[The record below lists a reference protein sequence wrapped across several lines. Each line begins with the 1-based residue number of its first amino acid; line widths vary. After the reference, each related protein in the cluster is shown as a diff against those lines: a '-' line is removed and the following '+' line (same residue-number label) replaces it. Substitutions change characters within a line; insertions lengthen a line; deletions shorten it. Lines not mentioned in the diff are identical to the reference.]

1 MAAIIQLRRGSS
13 PSSLSYGEPFIND
26 DSASLVVGLSGSG
39 DIITLTKLEQKNYG
53 NLWLDGDITASNISA
68 SGDIR
73 IGGQLFLGDEA
84 SDNIVI
90 QGSLSS
96 SLIPESGSTY
106 DLGSTTK
113 KWKDLHVGTIFATS
127 TVISGQANI
136 SGSAQITAFGFIS
149 GSDLNSLNSYTS
161 STDTRI
167 DGIDTVTASFDSRL
181 DQIET
186 ATSSYLNTNGDGVL
200 SGSQQVIDSLPTGV
214 VSGSSQTIANLPTG
228 VVSGSDQLTSVFLEI
243 NGDGVISQSA
253 QVNIGSVNGFST
265 FSSSVDV
272 SITNINSTTSSFDGR
287 LDEIESTTSSF
298 ETRFGEIESATSS
311 YLNTNGDDV
320 VSGSVLRPNEDGVL
334 SGSEQITAFGFISE
348 SDDTSRLNLFTQS
361 FDTAITLNSTDVTI
375 LGNLTV
381 QGTETSLNT
390 STLQVEDKN
399 ILVASGA
406 ADSAAANGAGL
417 TIDGANKSLQWNHTE
432 QEFRFDAD
440 VSASAFY
447 GDGSNLT
454 GVSADSV
461 TFANVTSKPAGLV
474 SGSAQTIAN
483 LPTGVV
489 SGSSQIDDLG
499 FLKVEGDDVVSGSV
513 LRPDGDGVISGSVL
527 RPNGDDVVSGS
538 GQITISSTDGFTTFS
553 SSLDSRLGYL
563 ETESGSLDGRLD
575 RIELETGSINTSLG
589 ELNTTTE
596 SFDGRLD
603 RIELETSSIDT
614 SLGEINTF
622 TSSADGRL
630 NRIEL
635 ETSSFDDRLDQLE
648 THTGSLGTAAFYNV
662 TGSIFG
668 DSTVVPTA
676 AAVNSAIA
684 GAGGGDITA
693 VAAGTGLSGG
703 GVTGDVTLNL
713 DTGSTHF
720 TEGVQAAAGSSV
732 DISHLNTFTGSADGR
747 LDRIELETSSF
758 DSRLDQIETA
768 TSSFLSSG
776 GDGVI
781 SQSAQVTNIGNSQL
795 TNSAITISGTSVSL
809 GSSITDEVLFGGTGT
824 LSGSQQIVDILNTNT
839 VISGSSQ
846 VNANTILNFDANVL
860 DKINAEGLISESAQ
874 VNANTITNFDAN
886 VLTKL
891 NAEGVISQSAQVTG
905 IGNSQLTNSSI
916 TISGTSVSLGNSIT
930 DEVLFG
936 GTGVIS
942 GSEQVDATD
951 VTNFDSNV
959 KTKLDAEAVLS
970 GSSHSGN
977 QTFNDNVTISGD
989 LSVAGTTTYTST
1001 NNVNIG
1007 DNILEL
1013 NFGGSATEGGIL
1025 VKDGT
1030 GSSTTSGSFK
1040 WDATNDYWKAGKL
1053 GSEAE
1058 VITTGNIVSNLP
1070 TGVVSGSS
1078 QLTFY
1083 TDSDNTDHL
1092 NSLGVISGSSQVTI
1106 TESQISDLDKYNNT
1120 DNLNYLNS
1128 LGVFSGSSQVN
1139 ANTITNFDANVLTKL
1154 NAEGVFSS
1162 SAQVDGASITNKSVS
1177 FGGVSVNLG
1186 SSDATPAFN
1195 LSDATSYP
1203 GDSSLTTLGTVTSG
1217 NVTAI
1222 LPTGVIS
1229 GSSQETFESSSFAET
1244 ASLAIHTAEW
1254 ILGAS
1259 GTNHYTFTGPGHLTG
1274 SSDPAIY
1281 LTRGQQYRFTNES
1294 GGHPFRIQST
1304 PNGSAG
1310 TQYNNGVTNQ
1320 DAGNNT
1326 TLTFDVPMNA
1336 PNILYYQCT
1345 AHGNMGGP
1353 IYIADAADYLSDTL
1367 ATVTGR
1373 GATTS
1378 TAVEFSNTTNST
1390 SKTTGAVI
1398 IGGGLGVNNT
1408 INAGGDVIA
1417 YASSDERLKDN
1428 IQTIENPLEKLSQ
1441 ISGNTFDWNE
1451 EKQDIYKG
1459 RDYGVIAQEIEQVM
1473 PELVD
1478 TRDNGYKAVK
1488 YEKLVPLLIESI
1500 KELQKEIEELKSK

>member
-200 SGSQQVIDSLPTGV
+200 SGSQQVIDSLPTGVVSGSSQTIANLPTGV

-489 SGSSQIDDLG
+489 SGSSQTIANLPTGVVSGSSQIDDLG

-614 SLGEINTF
+614 SLGEINAF

-630 NRIEL
+630 DRIEL

-703 GVTGDVTLNL
+703 GVTGDVTINL

-795 TNSAITISGTSVSL
+795 TNSSITISGTSVSL
-809 GSSITDEVLFGGTGT
+809 GSSITDEILFGGTGT

-846 VNANTILNFDANVL
+846 VNANTITNFDANVL

-977 QTFNDNVTISGD
+977 QTFNDDVTISGD

-1128 LGVFSGSSQVN
+1128 LGVISGSSQVN

-1162 SAQVDGASITNKSVS
+1162 SAQVTGIGNSQLTNSSITISGTSVALGGS
-1177 FGGVSVNLG
+1177 ITDEVLFGGIG
-1186 SSDATPAFN
+1186 
-1195 LSDATSYP
+1195 
-1203 GDSSLTTLGTVTSG
+1203 
-1217 NVTAI
+1217 I
-1222 LPTGVIS
+1222 IS
-1229 GSSQETFESSSFAET
+1229 GSSQLTSSFLEVGGDNVISGSGQVVLQSADKTGFTGATSITTVGTIGTGTWQGT
-1244 ASLAIHTAEW
+1244 AIASAYLDSDTAH
-1254 ILGAS
+1254 LS
-1259 GTNHYTFTGPGHLTG
+1259 GTQTFSGAKSF
-1274 SSDPAIY
+1274 SSAVNID
-1281 LTRGQQYRFTNES
+1281 
-1294 GGHPFRIQST
+1294 ST
-1304 PNGSAG
+1304 
-1310 TQYNNGVTNQ
+1310 TQ
-1320 DAGNNT
+1320 
-1326 TLTFDVPMNA
+1326 
-1336 PNILYYQCT
+1336 
-1345 AHGNMGGP
+1345 
-1353 IYIADAADYLSDTL
+1353 
-1367 ATVTGR
+1367 
-1373 GATTS
+1373 
-1378 TAVEFSNTTNST
+1378 ST
-1390 SKTTGAVI
+1390 SKTTGALIVD
-1398 IGGGLGVNNT
+1398 GGVGVAKTLNVGED
-1408 INAGGDVIA
+1408 IVA

>member
-200 SGSQQVIDSLPTGV
+200 SGSQQVIDSLPTGVVSGSSQTIANLPTGV

-614 SLGEINTF
+614 SLGEINAF

-630 NRIEL
+630 DRIEL

-703 GVTGDVTLNL
+703 GVTGDVTINL

-809 GSSITDEVLFGGTGT
+809 GSSITDEILFGGTGT

-846 VNANTILNFDANVL
+846 VNANTITNFDANVL

-977 QTFNDNVTISGD
+977 QTFNDDVTISGD

-1128 LGVFSGSSQVN
+1128 LGVISGSSQVN

-1162 SAQVDGASITNKSVS
+1162 SAQVTGIGNSQLTNSSITISGTSVALGGS
-1177 FGGVSVNLG
+1177 ITDEVLFGGIG
-1186 SSDATPAFN
+1186 
-1195 LSDATSYP
+1195 
-1203 GDSSLTTLGTVTSG
+1203 
-1217 NVTAI
+1217 I
-1222 LPTGVIS
+1222 IS
-1229 GSSQETFESSSFAET
+1229 GSSQLTSSFLEVNGDNVISGSGQVVLQSADKTGFTGATSITTVGTIGTGTWQGT
-1244 ASLAIHTAEW
+1244 AIASAYLDSDTAH
-1254 ILGAS
+1254 LS
-1259 GTNHYTFTGPGHLTG
+1259 GTQTFSGAKSF
-1274 SSDPAIY
+1274 SSAVNID
-1281 LTRGQQYRFTNES
+1281 
-1294 GGHPFRIQST
+1294 ST
-1304 PNGSAG
+1304 
-1310 TQYNNGVTNQ
+1310 TQ
-1320 DAGNNT
+1320 
-1326 TLTFDVPMNA
+1326 
-1336 PNILYYQCT
+1336 
-1345 AHGNMGGP
+1345 
-1353 IYIADAADYLSDTL
+1353 
-1367 ATVTGR
+1367 
-1373 GATTS
+1373 
-1378 TAVEFSNTTNST
+1378 ST
-1390 SKTTGAVI
+1390 SKTTGALIVD
-1398 IGGGLGVNNT
+1398 GGVGVAKTLNVGED
-1408 INAGGDVIA
+1408 IVA

-1428 IQTIENPLEKLSQ
+1428 IETIENPLEKLSQ

>member
-228 VVSGSDQLTSVFLEI
+228 VVSGSSQTIANLPTGVVSGSDQLTSVFLEI

-361 FDTAITLNSTDVTI
+361 FDTAITLNSADVTI

-489 SGSSQIDDLG
+489 SGSSQTIANLPTGVVSGSSQIDDLG

-538 GQITISSTDGFTTFS
+538 SQITISSTDGFTTFS

-630 NRIEL
+630 DRIEL

-684 GAGGGDITA
+684 SGGGGDITA

-720 TEGVQAAAGSSV
+720 TEGVQAAAGSSTDV
-732 DISHLNTFTGSADGR
+732 SHLNTFTGSADGR

-809 GSSITDEVLFGGTGT
+809 GSSITDEILFGGTGT

-860 DKINAEGLISESAQ
+860 DKINAEGLISQSAQ

-1162 SAQVDGASITNKSVS
+1162 SAQVTGIGNSQLTNSSITISGTSVS
-1177 FGGVSVNLG
+1177 LG
-1186 SSDATPAFN
+1186 SSITDEVLF
-1195 LSDATSYP
+1195 
-1203 GDSSLTTLGTVTSG
+1203 GGIG
-1217 NVTAI
+1217 I
-1222 LPTGVIS
+1222 IS
-1229 GSSQETFESSSFAET
+1229 GSSQLTSSFLEVGGDNVISGSDQVVLQSADKTGFTGATSITTVGTIGTGTWQGT
-1244 ASLAIHTAEW
+1244 AIASAYLDSDTAH
-1254 ILGAS
+1254 LS
-1259 GTNHYTFTGPGHLTG
+1259 GTQTFSGAKSF
-1274 SSDPAIY
+1274 SSAVNID
-1281 LTRGQQYRFTNES
+1281 
-1294 GGHPFRIQST
+1294 ST
-1304 PNGSAG
+1304 
-1310 TQYNNGVTNQ
+1310 TQ
-1320 DAGNNT
+1320 
-1326 TLTFDVPMNA
+1326 
-1336 PNILYYQCT
+1336 
-1345 AHGNMGGP
+1345 
-1353 IYIADAADYLSDTL
+1353 
-1367 ATVTGR
+1367 
-1373 GATTS
+1373 
-1378 TAVEFSNTTNST
+1378 ST
-1390 SKTTGAVI
+1390 SKTTGALIVD
-1398 IGGGLGVNNT
+1398 GGVGVAKTLNV
-1408 INAGGDVIA
+1408 GEDVVA

>member
-186 ATSSYLNTNGDGVL
+186 ATSSYLNINGDGVL

-228 VVSGSDQLTSVFLEI
+228 VISGSDQIETSLPSGVVSGSDQLTSVFLEI
-243 NGDGVISQSA
+243 NGDSVISQSA
-253 QVNIGSVNGFST
+253 QVNIDSVNGFST

-311 YLNTNGDDV
+311 YLNINGDDV
-320 VSGSVLRPNEDGVL
+320 VSGSVLRPDGDGVL

-361 FDTAITLNSTDVTI
+361 FDTAITLNSADVTI

-461 TFANVTSKPAGLV
+461 TFENVTSKPAGLV
-474 SGSAQTIAN
+474 SGSSQTIAN

-489 SGSSQIDDLG
+489 SSSSQIDDLG

-538 GQITISSTDGFTTFS
+538 EQITISSTDGFTTFS

-630 NRIEL
+630 DRIEL
-635 ETSSFDDRLDQLE
+635 ETSSFDDRLDQIE

-676 AAVNSAIA
+676 AAVNNAIA

-703 GVTGDVTLNL
+703 GVTGDVTINL

-720 TEGVQAAAGSSV
+720 TEGVQAAAGSST

-809 GSSITDEVLFGGTGT
+809 GSSITDETLFGGTGT

-839 VISGSSQ
+839 VISGSGQ

-1070 TGVVSGSS
+1070 TGVVSGSD

-1092 NSLGVISGSSQVTI
+1092 NSLGVISGSDQVTI

-1128 LGVFSGSSQVN
+1128 LGVFSGSEQVN

-1162 SAQVDGASITNKSVS
+1162 SAQVTGIGNSQLTNSSITISGTSVS
-1177 FGGVSVNLG
+1177 LG
-1186 SSDATPAFN
+1186 SSITDEVLF
-1195 LSDATSYP
+1195 
-1203 GDSSLTTLGTVTSG
+1203 GGIG
-1217 NVTAI
+1217 I
-1222 LPTGVIS
+1222 IS
-1229 GSSQETFESSSFAET
+1229 GSSQLTSSFLEVNGRNVISGSDQVVLQSADKTGFTGATSITTVGTIGTGTWQGTVIASAYLDSDT
-1244 ASLAIHTAEW
+1244 AHL
-1254 ILGAS
+1254 S
-1259 GTNHYTFTGPGHLTG
+1259 GTQTFSGAKSF
-1274 SSDPAIY
+1274 SSAVNID
-1281 LTRGQQYRFTNES
+1281 
-1294 GGHPFRIQST
+1294 ST
-1304 PNGSAG
+1304 
-1310 TQYNNGVTNQ
+1310 TQ
-1320 DAGNNT
+1320 
-1326 TLTFDVPMNA
+1326 
-1336 PNILYYQCT
+1336 
-1345 AHGNMGGP
+1345 
-1353 IYIADAADYLSDTL
+1353 
-1367 ATVTGR
+1367 
-1373 GATTS
+1373 
-1378 TAVEFSNTTNST
+1378 ST
-1390 SKTTGAVI
+1390 SKTTGALIVD
-1398 IGGGLGVNNT
+1398 GGVGVAKTLNVGED
-1408 INAGGDVIA
+1408 IVA

>member
-200 SGSQQVIDSLPTGV
+200 SGSQQVIDSLPTGVVSGSSQTIANLPTGV

-489 SGSSQIDDLG
+489 SGSSQTIANLPTGVVSGSSQIDDLG

-614 SLGEINTF
+614 SLGEINAF

-630 NRIEL
+630 DRIEL

-703 GVTGDVTLNL
+703 GVTGDVTINL

-809 GSSITDEVLFGGTGT
+809 GSSITDEILFGGTGT

-846 VNANTILNFDANVL
+846 VNANTITNFDANVL

-977 QTFNDNVTISGD
+977 QTFNDDVTISGD

-1128 LGVFSGSSQVN
+1128 LGVISGSSQVN

-1162 SAQVDGASITNKSVS
+1162 SAQVTGIGNSQLTNSSITISGTSVALGGS
-1177 FGGVSVNLG
+1177 ITDEVLFGGIG
-1186 SSDATPAFN
+1186 
-1195 LSDATSYP
+1195 
-1203 GDSSLTTLGTVTSG
+1203 
-1217 NVTAI
+1217 I
-1222 LPTGVIS
+1222 IS
-1229 GSSQETFESSSFAET
+1229 GSSQLTSSFLEVNGDNVISGSGQVVLQSADKTGFTGATSITTVGTIGTGTWQGT
-1244 ASLAIHTAEW
+1244 AIASAYLDSDTAH
-1254 ILGAS
+1254 LS
-1259 GTNHYTFTGPGHLTG
+1259 GTQTFSGAKSF
-1274 SSDPAIY
+1274 SSAVNID
-1281 LTRGQQYRFTNES
+1281 
-1294 GGHPFRIQST
+1294 ST
-1304 PNGSAG
+1304 
-1310 TQYNNGVTNQ
+1310 TQ
-1320 DAGNNT
+1320 
-1326 TLTFDVPMNA
+1326 
-1336 PNILYYQCT
+1336 
-1345 AHGNMGGP
+1345 
-1353 IYIADAADYLSDTL
+1353 
-1367 ATVTGR
+1367 
-1373 GATTS
+1373 
-1378 TAVEFSNTTNST
+1378 ST
-1390 SKTTGAVI
+1390 SKTTGALIVD
-1398 IGGGLGVNNT
+1398 GGVGVAKTLNVGED
-1408 INAGGDVIA
+1408 IVA

-1428 IQTIENPLEKLSQ
+1428 IETIENPLEKLSQ

>member
-127 TVISGQANI
+127 TVVSGQAII

-228 VVSGSDQLTSVFLEI
+228 VISGSDQVETSLPSGVVSGSDQLTSVFLEI
-243 NGDGVISQSA
+243 NGDSVISQSA

-361 FDTAITLNSTDVTI
+361 FDTAITLNSADVTI

-474 SGSAQTIAN
+474 SGSAQTIANLPTGVVSGSSQTIAN

-630 NRIEL
+630 DRIEL
-635 ETSSFDDRLDQLE
+635 ETSSFDDRLDQIE

-684 GAGGGDITA
+684 SGGGGDITA
-693 VAAGTGLSGG
+693 VAAGSGLSGG
-703 GVTGDVTLNL
+703 GVTGDVTVNL

-809 GSSITDEVLFGGTGT
+809 GSSITDETLFGGTGT

-846 VNANTILNFDANVL
+846 VNANTITNFDANVL

-1128 LGVFSGSSQVN
+1128 LGVISGSSQVN

-1162 SAQVDGASITNKSVS
+1162 SAQVTGIGNSQLTNSSITISGTSVS
-1177 FGGVSVNLG
+1177 LG
-1186 SSDATPAFN
+1186 SSITDEVLF
-1195 LSDATSYP
+1195 
-1203 GDSSLTTLGTVTSG
+1203 GGIG
-1217 NVTAI
+1217 I
-1222 LPTGVIS
+1222 IS
-1229 GSSQETFESSSFAET
+1229 GSSQLTSSFLEVNGDNVISGSGQVVLQSADKTGFTGATSITTVGTIGTGTWQGT
-1244 ASLAIHTAEW
+1244 AIASAYLDSDTAH
-1254 ILGAS
+1254 LS
-1259 GTNHYTFTGPGHLTG
+1259 GTQTFSGAKSF
-1274 SSDPAIY
+1274 SSAVNID
-1281 LTRGQQYRFTNES
+1281 
-1294 GGHPFRIQST
+1294 ST
-1304 PNGSAG
+1304 
-1310 TQYNNGVTNQ
+1310 TQ
-1320 DAGNNT
+1320 
-1326 TLTFDVPMNA
+1326 
-1336 PNILYYQCT
+1336 
-1345 AHGNMGGP
+1345 
-1353 IYIADAADYLSDTL
+1353 
-1367 ATVTGR
+1367 
-1373 GATTS
+1373 
-1378 TAVEFSNTTNST
+1378 ST
-1390 SKTTGAVI
+1390 SKTTGALIVD
-1398 IGGGLGVNNT
+1398 GGVGVAKTLNVGED
-1408 INAGGDVIA
+1408 IVA

>member
-228 VVSGSDQLTSVFLEI
+228 VVSGSSQTIANLPTGVVSGSDQLTSVFLEI

-361 FDTAITLNSTDVTI
+361 FDTAITLNSADVTI

-474 SGSAQTIAN
+474 SGSSQTVAHLVNKDVNFGTGDITASVIATSTIHPN
-483 LPTGVV
+483 V
-489 SGSSQIDDLG
+489 
-499 FLKVEGDDVVSGSV
+499 GDDTISFKTGTYLDNITEVEATTLKGSIAATNGVISGSV

-630 NRIEL
+630 DRIEL
-635 ETSSFDDRLDQLE
+635 ETSSFDDRLDQIE

-684 GAGGGDITA
+684 SGGGGDITA

-720 TEGVQAAAGSSV
+720 TEGVQAAAGSST

-809 GSSITDEVLFGGTGT
+809 GSSITDETLFGGTGT

-846 VNANTILNFDANVL
+846 VNANTITNFDTNVL

-1030 GSSTTSGSFK
+1030 GGSTTSGSFK

-1058 VITTGNIVSNLP
+1058 VITAGNIVSNLP

-1162 SAQVDGASITNKSVS
+1162 SAQVTGIGNSQLTNSSITISGTSVS
-1177 FGGVSVNLG
+1177 LGGSITDEVLFGGIG
-1186 SSDATPAFN
+1186 
-1195 LSDATSYP
+1195 
-1203 GDSSLTTLGTVTSG
+1203 
-1217 NVTAI
+1217 I
-1222 LPTGVIS
+1222 IS
-1229 GSSQETFESSSFAET
+1229 GSSQLTSSFLEVNGRNVISGSDQVVLQSADKTGFTGATSITTVGTIGTGTWQGT
-1244 ASLAIHTAEW
+1244 AIASAYLDSDTAH
-1254 ILGAS
+1254 LS
-1259 GTNHYTFTGPGHLTG
+1259 GTQTFSGAKSF
-1274 SSDPAIY
+1274 SSAVNID
-1281 LTRGQQYRFTNES
+1281 
-1294 GGHPFRIQST
+1294 ST
-1304 PNGSAG
+1304 
-1310 TQYNNGVTNQ
+1310 TQ
-1320 DAGNNT
+1320 
-1326 TLTFDVPMNA
+1326 
-1336 PNILYYQCT
+1336 
-1345 AHGNMGGP
+1345 
-1353 IYIADAADYLSDTL
+1353 
-1367 ATVTGR
+1367 
-1373 GATTS
+1373 
-1378 TAVEFSNTTNST
+1378 ST
-1390 SKTTGAVI
+1390 SKTTGALIVD
-1398 IGGGLGVNNT
+1398 GGVGVAKTLNVGED
-1408 INAGGDVIA
+1408 IVA

-1441 ISGNTFDWNE
+1441 ISGNTFDWNQ

>member
-228 VVSGSDQLTSVFLEI
+228 VISGSDQIETSLPSGVVSGSDQLTSVFLEI
-243 NGDGVISQSA
+243 NGDSVISQSA
-253 QVNIGSVNGFST
+253 QVNIDSVNGFST

-320 VSGSVLRPNEDGVL
+320 VSGSVLRPDGDGVL

-361 FDTAITLNSTDVTI
+361 FDTAITLNSADVTI

-461 TFANVTSKPAGLV
+461 TFENVTSKPAGLV
-474 SGSAQTIAN
+474 SGSSQTIAN

-489 SGSSQIDDLG
+489 SGSSQTIANLPTGVVSSSSQIDDLG

-538 GQITISSTDGFTTFS
+538 EQITISSTDGFTTFS

-630 NRIEL
+630 DRIEL
-635 ETSSFDDRLDQLE
+635 ETSSFDDRLDQIE
-648 THTGSLGTAAFYNV
+648 THTGSLGTAAFFNV

-676 AAVNSAIA
+676 AAVNNAIA

-703 GVTGDVTLNL
+703 GVTGDVTINL

-720 TEGVQAAAGSSV
+720 TEGVQAAAGSST

-809 GSSITDEVLFGGTGT
+809 GSSITDETLFGGTGT

-846 VNANTILNFDANVL
+846 VNANTITNFDANVL

-942 GSEQVDATD
+942 GSEQVDAND

-1070 TGVVSGSS
+1070 TGVVSGSD

-1092 NSLGVISGSSQVTI
+1092 NSLGVISGSDQVTI

-1128 LGVFSGSSQVN
+1128 LGVFSGSEQVN

-1162 SAQVDGASITNKSVS
+1162 SAQVTGIGNSQLTNSSITISGTSVS
-1177 FGGVSVNLG
+1177 LG
-1186 SSDATPAFN
+1186 SSITDEVLF
-1195 LSDATSYP
+1195 
-1203 GDSSLTTLGTVTSG
+1203 GGIG
-1217 NVTAI
+1217 I
-1222 LPTGVIS
+1222 IS
-1229 GSSQETFESSSFAET
+1229 GSSQLTSSFLEVNGRDVISGSDQVVLQSADKTGFTGATSITTVGTIGTGTWQGT
-1244 ASLAIHTAEW
+1244 AIASAYLDSDTAH
-1254 ILGAS
+1254 LS
-1259 GTNHYTFTGPGHLTG
+1259 GTQTFSGAKSF
-1274 SSDPAIY
+1274 SSAVNID
-1281 LTRGQQYRFTNES
+1281 
-1294 GGHPFRIQST
+1294 ST
-1304 PNGSAG
+1304 
-1310 TQYNNGVTNQ
+1310 TQ
-1320 DAGNNT
+1320 
-1326 TLTFDVPMNA
+1326 
-1336 PNILYYQCT
+1336 
-1345 AHGNMGGP
+1345 
-1353 IYIADAADYLSDTL
+1353 
-1367 ATVTGR
+1367 
-1373 GATTS
+1373 
-1378 TAVEFSNTTNST
+1378 ST
-1390 SKTTGAVI
+1390 SKTTGALIVD
-1398 IGGGLGVNNT
+1398 GGVGVAKTLNVGED
-1408 INAGGDVIA
+1408 IVA
-1417 YASSDERLKDN
+1417 YASSDERLKNN